1 MISHFKKIYH
11 DYISG
16 RLKSDDIAI
25 LREGIETTPDDQL
38 WDIMLESESLP
49 DRVSVSHIPD
59 TTRLRISRNLR
70 RTALRSRLIA
80 LSRYAAALI
89 LAGTVAAVILLGLN
103 RPADN
108 RDLTALVAP
117 GNRTELILPD
127 GSKVKLNSVSE
138 LSYDCND
145 RSRRVVRLSGEAY
158 FDVAKDADRPF
169 IVEIGDMNIEVHG
182 TSFNVNAY
190 NLQRV
195 ETALVSGSVTIT
207 GEALKGRSYKLR
219 PGEKAVFNANNGAIS
234 ISDSD
239 MALATGWTRGRLVF
253 EDEPLAEVI
262 KRIERWYGVDIELK
276 RSGVSG
282 DLLTGAFHREDITD
296 VLASLSAAY
305 NFRYTINKNH
315 ITIY

>member
-1 MISHFKKIYH
+1 MSSHFKKIYNS
-11 DYISG
+11 YVTG
-16 RLKSDDIAI
+16 RLKPDDIAS
-25 LREGIETTPDDQL
+25 LREGVESMPDEQL
-38 WDIMLESESLP
+38 WEIMLESETLP
-49 DRVSVSHIPD
+49 DRIHVGHIPEH
-59 TTRLRISRNLR
+59 TRSRISRNLR
-70 RTALRSRLIA
+70 RTAIHSRLLT

-103 RPADN
+103 RPPAN
-108 RDLTALVAP
+108 RELTASVAP
-117 GNRTELILPD
+117 GNRTELCLPD

-145 RSRRVVRLSGEAY
+145 RKERVVRLSGEAY
-158 FDVAKDADRPF
+158 FNVAKDADRPF
-169 IVEIGDMNIEVHG
+169 IVEVDDMNIEVHG

-195 ETALVSGSVTIT
+195 ETSLISGSVSIA
-207 GEALKGRSYKLR
+207 GPALKGRTYKLH
-219 PGEKAVFNANNGAIS
+219 PGEKAVFNATSGAIS

-239 MALATGWTRGRLVF
+239 MSVATSWTRGRLVF

-262 KRIERWYGVDIELK
+262 RRIERWYGVDIELK

-282 DLLTGAFHREDITD
+282 DLLTGAFHQEDISD

-305 NFRYTINKNH
+305 NFKYTINKNH